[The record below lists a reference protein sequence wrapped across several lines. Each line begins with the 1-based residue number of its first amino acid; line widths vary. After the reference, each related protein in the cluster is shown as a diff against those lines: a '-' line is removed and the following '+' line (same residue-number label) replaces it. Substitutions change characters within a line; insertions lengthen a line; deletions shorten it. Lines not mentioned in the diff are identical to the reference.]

1 MVIFH
6 CSFTGIAEAG
16 IENLPGSS
24 VEANSLQS
32 SAGSSAES
40 ASLTAASLAG
50 GGASTLLSGNHEV
63 LHQSSD
69 ITSGHHVRERVV
81 RSYSEEFMTSSE
93 ERERGAQFFGGM
105 STGSSPGSGVISGM
119 PGLPGSGAKHH
130 RLVPFFDTE
139 TLSTNVTVSEGTPF
153 VHLPCRVRQLSDRT
167 LSWIRRKDLQILTVG
182 KFTYTSD
189 QRFQTIHLDGT
200 DDWTLQIS
208 YPQKSDAGTYECQ
221 VAALPKM
228 SLFVELN
235 VVGKFFPIILI
246 KTLSK
251 LF

>member
-1 MVIFH
+1 MFFCFVRFV
-6 CSFTGIAEAG
+6 GIAEAG

-24 VEANSLQS
+24 LEASSLQP
-32 SAGSSAES
+32 AES
-40 ASLTAASLAG
+40 ASLASSLMSGRTDNAG
-50 GGASTLLSGNHEV
+50 P
-63 LHQSSD
+63 
-69 ITSGHHVRERVV
+69 TSGAQHRERVV

-93 ERERGAQFFGGM
+93 ERERGAQFFGGV
-105 STGSSPGSGVISGM
+105 SAGGLAGGGGIGPGT
-119 PGLPGSGAKHH
+119 GAKHH

-208 YPQKSDAGTYECQ
+208 
-221 VAALPKM
+221 
-228 SLFVELN
+228 
-235 VVGKFFPIILI
+235 
-246 KTLSK
+246 
-251 LF
+251 